1 MQTLL
6 TSTVNIIRGQFDFYH
21 VQVFLIDADHEFAN
35 LVASTG
41 EAGKQLLAR
50 NHRLPVG
57 SQSVIGRVTQV
68 GESVIAQ
75 NTDFDIVH
83 AMNDLLPAT
92 RAELALPLIDSGNI
106 IGALDVQSVE
116 ADAFQSI
123 DVQALQ
129 IIANQLAVAIRNVR
143 LFDQAQQNILENNR
157 LVFEYQN
164 NLREVDRLN
173 RTLTKQSWGR
183 YVAQATVDGA
193 TMSHDRVVL
202 QADWS
207 NAMRT
212 ASDKQETYIE
222 SSDETQLVAVP
233 ILLRGQV
240 IGAIEV
246 EIDTSANA
254 SDLGEM
260 IQAISQRLANSLESA
275 RLFEETQEATLQE
288 QEINEIVSHYEIAE
302 TIDELL
308 QITLEK
314 LQQSLSA
321 EKGTIR
327 LGTLNPNQSAP
338 HNQNGNG
345 GSPS

>member
-6 TSTVNIIRGQFDFYH
+6 TNTVNIIRDQFNFYH
-21 VQVFLIDADHEFAN
+21 VQVFLIDEHYEFAN

-41 EAGKQLLAR
+41 EAGNQLLAR

-57 SQSVIGRVTQV
+57 SQSVIGRMTQV

-75 NTDFDIVH
+75 NTDLDSVH
-83 AMNDLLPAT
+83 ALNDLLPET

-106 IGALDVQSVE
+106 IGALDVQSEE
-116 ADAFQSI
+116 ADTFQSI

-157 LVFEYQN
+157 LVYEYQT
-164 NLREVDRLN
+164 NLHEVDRLN
-173 RTLTKQSWGR
+173 RTLTKQSWDR
-183 YVAQATVDGA
+183 YVALAAVDGV
-193 TMSHDRVVL
+193 TVSDDQVVP

-207 NAMRT
+207 DAMRNAT
-212 ASDKQETYIE
+212 DNQEIYIE

-246 EIDTSANA
+246 EVDANANA

-260 IQAISQRLANSLESA
+260 IQAVSQRLANSLESA

-288 QEINEIVSHYEIAE
+288 QEINEIVSRYETAE

-308 QITLEK
+308 QVTLEK

-321 EKGTIR
+321 ENGTIR
-327 LGTLNPNQSAP
+327 LGTLNPTNSA
-338 HNQNGNG
+338 HHKQNGNG
-345 GSPS
+345 GSTS